1 MQSATL
7 PKNANGMLGHT
18 MVCYAPHRYL
28 VQPQGWLINGM
39 SLDSSGWNGFSTANP
54 MPERK
59 PAHVQDLSEL
69 HLVSRGPNLR
79 ELAVLTQVLLNQV
92 SQEYLEEREAES
104 GHGLDL
110 AEGSERSPTTWR
122 R

>member
-1 MQSATL
+1 
-7 PKNANGMLGHT
+7 MLGHT
-18 MVCYAPHRYL
+18 MVCYALHRYL

-39 SLDSSGWNGFSTANP
+39 SLDSSGWNGLSTANP

-92 SQEYLEEREAES
+92 SQEYLGGREAES

-110 AEGSERSPTTWR
+110 AEVSERPL
-122 R
+122 